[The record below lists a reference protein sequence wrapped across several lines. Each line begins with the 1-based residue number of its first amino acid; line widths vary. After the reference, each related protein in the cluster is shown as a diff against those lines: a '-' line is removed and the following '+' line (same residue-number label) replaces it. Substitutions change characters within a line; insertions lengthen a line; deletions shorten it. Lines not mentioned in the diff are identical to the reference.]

1 MYKKTLFRLSLLVVL
16 GCMAV
21 ETTSLIARNRDEDEY
36 YDDEDGRS
44 RNSSAK
50 KGIIG
55 GTISG
60 AAVGGAFGG
69 PVGAGVGAAVGLGV
83 GGGIGHSQD
92 KKRERRARRRREQA
106 RNDQDDVTRLREENA
121 ALRAQKGK

>member
-1 MYKKTLFRLSLLVVL
+1 MYKKTIFRLQALVIL

-21 ETTSLIARNRDEDEY
+21 ESTALLARDYRDDEY
-36 YDDEDGRS
+36 YDEDDRS

-60 AAVGGAFGG
+60 AAVGGIAGG

-92 KKRERRARRRREQA
+92 KKRERRARRRRERA
-106 RNDQDDVTRLREENA
+106 EGNQDEVARLREENA
-121 ALRAQKGK
+121 RLKGK